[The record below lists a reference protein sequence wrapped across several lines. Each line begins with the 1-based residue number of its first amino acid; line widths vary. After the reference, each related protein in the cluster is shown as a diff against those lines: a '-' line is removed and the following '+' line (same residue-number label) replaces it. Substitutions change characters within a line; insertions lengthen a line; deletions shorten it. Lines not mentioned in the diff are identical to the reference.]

1 MIWIQ
6 SEYDKSQG
14 LERYFLQPDD
24 WEDTWQDPETGK
36 VFDCAYEAEWY
47 ATVTHGANA
56 FGTGDWLALMEP
68 ADEERFRPFSEY
80 FLTREEAQRWAELE
94 IQPERLKLRLVEQAL
109 DRA

>member
-14 LERYFLQPDD
+14 LERYFLRPDD

-36 VFDCAYEAEWY
+36 VFDCVYEAEWFASVAHCD
-47 ATVTHGANA
+47 ATGAGNW
-56 FGTGDWLALMEP
+56 FALIDP
-68 ADEERFRPFSEY
+68 ADEERFKRFGEY
-80 FLTREEAQRWAELE
+80 FPTREEAQRWAELE

-109 DRA
+109 DRGA